1 MMRALDAASKLFDNI
16 GRNAGC
22 NAGCN
27 KRGSPAEKNT
37 PSL

>member
-1 MMRALDAASKLFDNI
+1 MMRALDAASKLYVNT
-16 GRNAGC
+16 GYSAGC
-22 NAGCN
+22 NAACN